1 MLSQRGGDIIHESQN
16 PQEWVGLLDIISGN
30 VLLEIGNIKKEGAKS
45 LSQAVLANLLVWEV
59 PSELSCEPMN
69 TGAKA

>member
-1 MLSQRGGDIIHESQN
+1 MLSQGGSDIIPESQN
-16 PQEWVGLLDIISGN
+16 LQEWVGLLDIISGN

-59 PSELSCEPMN
+59 PSELS
-69 TGAKA
+69 